1 MKKKTILKNILLVLV
16 GSIMTFTV
24 INWFSLLSYK
34 EHRTNIYLPHP
45 MAKEKILITSAGQ
58 STDTYIIKNIANEL
72 MLHNYFMPRAET
84 VDLELVRS
92 TVVVVGYSAIG
103 EMLNDSSY
111 KGEVQRVK
119 KFIESVKEADMPII
133 MVYIGS
139 KERRNPKT
147 DYLLKIVGEESSFII
162 STHDGDYDEFISRI
176 ASEKNIPLS
185 LVGDIQE
192 IKAPFASLYR

>member
-24 INWFSLLSYK
+24 INWFRLLSYK